1 MKKRIRTNR
10 LHRYILASGLIMVS
24 FGIWIS
30 CSKDVSVSSIDPTS
44 TDDGVSSQRL
54 VGTKPAVEGSNYADF
69 HPQTGV
75 NYDPF
80 AGMTREERKAALG
93 GSEGAIKHL
102 QVVARHVAQAMRD
115 SAARELLHSVVPKDK
130 QGDVHLFQIMMDN
143 SDFFSLVSEGFK
155 DAVFDKGIDANLSAI
170 IRDTPSNGEAILK
183 ASKALVDVVLT
194 LVTPPGQEWDAN
206 DTIPVFSAPPDD
218 NAGSVMEGVDA
229 ELNPIS
235 LTLHNGD
242 PPYTFLFLN
251 FDEDSPLIR
260 EDVSLSLESERSP
273 FERLW
278 ASWQNTLQSISLT
291 TPANAHIQGSG
302 VVHYSHNCFVAPV
315 YSITIFDAN
324 EGWGGGDPEIYVDI
338 KIRLLL
344 QGEHYHKDKFDL
356 PNVNELNHKYTEYRH
371 LKSTHGLKPEWNNNR
386 IKEVRVMEYDF
397 GSPDDHL
404 GKWTNVQMYAHWYKE
419 LLHGGNSVEGDDA
432 RLEVSTTACN

>member
-10 LHRYILASGLIMVS
+10 MRDRILISALIVVGL
-24 FGIWIS
+24 GIGIS
-30 CSKDVSVSSIDPTS
+30 CSKDASVSSINPTS
-44 TDDGVSSQRL
+44 TDDGVSNRRL
-54 VGTKPAVEGSNYADF
+54 VGTKPAIGGSNYADF

-115 SAARELLHSVVPKDK
+115 SAARELLHRVVPKDK

-143 SDFFSLVSEGFK
+143 PAFFGLVSEGFK
-155 DAVFDKGIDANLSAI
+155 DAVSNKGIDANLSAI

-206 DTIPVFSAPPDD
+206 DTIPVFSAPLDD

-235 LTLHNGD
+235 LTLHDGD

-251 FDEDSPLIR
+251 FDEDSPMITEGR
-260 EDVSLSLESERSP
+260 SLSLEPELTPIES
-273 FERLW
+273 LW
-278 ASWQNTLQSISLT
+278 AYWQNTLQSISLT
-291 TPANAHIQGSG
+291 TPAYAHQNTGIT
-302 VVHYSHNCFVAPV
+302 HDSHSSLVAQA
-315 YSITIFDAN
+315 YRITIYDTR
-324 EGWGGGDPEIYVDI
+324 EGWGGGDPEVYVTI
-338 KIRLLL
+338 RIRLRLISDHTH
-344 QGEHYHKDKFDL
+344 ENRDDL
-356 PNVNELNHKYTEYRH
+356 PDVNELNHEYDDYEDLR
-371 LKSTHGLKPEWNNNR
+371 STHGVRAEWNNNR
-386 IKEVRVMEYDF
+386 IRKIRVMEYDF
-397 GSPDDHL
+397 ASSDEYMGQWSNIHL
-404 GKWTNVQMYAHWYKE
+404 PIANRRK
-419 LLHGGNSVEGDDA
+419 LLDTVTSEYGDDA
-432 RLEVSTTACN
+432 RLIIIKD